1 MENKITLPRL
11 AAMMAEATGKPRRLC
26 EDFLRELFAL
36 CAESL
41 SAGENVKIKGF
52 GTFKL
57 SPVDARKSVNVAT
70 GDDIR
75 LEPHMKITFIAS
87 KELAASVNAPFEMF
101 ESVEVADTFSI
112 SADTA
117 SAQPGPPVEEVAG
130 EPSVEKKAVIEEK
143 AVIVDKPVAD
153 ERPIA
158 EKQSVVSEETPVAEE
173 RVAIG
178 ESVSDSRSDSFE
190 ELDADEVP
198 GKRGFRFGW
207 GFFAGF
213 ISAVLIGGVVVYL
226 FGFTSLLD
234 RQAPQEAASA
244 SEPAPVAVAAG
255 ADTVAKPVGCDS
267 LAAVAPIATSD
278 SVSGEMVGTQA
289 SDQPVYDTISHTRY
303 LTTMAKEH
311 YGNFN
316 LWPYIYKENEK
327 ILGHPD
333 RIRPGT
339 RVVVPPLSK
348 YGVDPANPAHIRK
361 AKQMGT
367 EIYSRYK

>member
-36 CAESL
+36 AAESL
-41 SAGENVKIKGF
+41 AAGENVKIKGF

-57 SPVDARKSVNVAT
+57 SPVDARKSVSVAT

-75 LEPHMKITFIAS
+75 LEPHMKIAFIAS
-87 KELAASVNAPFEMF
+87 KELAAAVNAPFEMF
-101 ESVEVADTFSI
+101 ESMEVADTFSI
-112 SADTA
+112 SDDTA
-117 SAQPGPPVEEVAG
+117 SAQPGPPVEEVA
-130 EPSVEKKAVIEEK
+130 VIEEK
-143 AVIVDKPVAD
+143 PVIVDKPAAD

-158 EKQSVVSEETPVAEE
+158 EKQSAVGEETPVAEE

-178 ESVSDSRSDSFE
+178 EAVSDSQTDSYE

-234 RQAPQEAASA
+234 RKAPQEAVSA
-244 SEPAPVAVAAG
+244 PEPAPVAVAAVPH
-255 ADTVAKPVGCDS
+255 TVAKPIGLDS
-267 LAAVAPIATSD
+267 LAAEATIAASD

-289 SDQPVYDTISHTRY
+289 SDQPVYDTITHTRY

>member
-36 CAESL
+36 AAESL
-41 SAGENVKIKGF
+41 AAGENVKIKGF

-57 SPVDARKSVNVAT
+57 SPVDARKSVSVAT

-87 KELAASVNAPFEMF
+87 KELAAAVNAPFEMF
-101 ESVEVADTFSI
+101 ESMEVAETFSI
-112 SADTA
+112 SDDTA
-117 SAQPGPPVEEVAG
+117 CAQPEPPVEEAAG
-130 EPSVEKKAVIEEK
+130 EPSAEQQAVIEEK
-143 AVIVDKPVAD
+143 PVIVDKQV
-153 ERPIA
+153 
-158 EKQSVVSEETPVAEE
+158 
-173 RVAIG
+173 
-178 ESVSDSRSDSFE
+178 
-190 ELDADEVP
+190 L

-234 RQAPQEAASA
+234 RHAPQEAVSA
-244 SEPAPVAVAAG
+244 PEPVPVAAVP
-255 ADTVAKPVGCDS
+255 DTVAKLIGRDS
-267 LAAVAPIATSD
+267 LAAEATIAASD

-289 SDQPVYDTISHTRY
+289 SDQPVYDTITHTRY

-339 RVVVPPLSK
+339 KVVVPPLSK
-348 YGVDPANPAHIRK
+348 YGVDAANPAHIRK
-361 AKQMGT
+361 AKQMGI

>member
-36 CAESL
+36 SAESL

-101 ESVEVADTFSI
+101 ESMEVADNFSI
-112 SADTA
+112 SDDTA
-117 SAQPGPPVEEVAG
+117 SAQPEPPVEEVTG
-130 EPSVEKKAVIEEK
+130 KPSVEKQAVFEEK
-143 AVIVDKPVAD
+143 PVIVDKP
-153 ERPIA
+153 
-158 EKQSVVSEETPVAEE
+158 
-173 RVAIG
+173 
-178 ESVSDSRSDSFE
+178 
-190 ELDADEVP
+190 VP

-207 GFFAGF
+207 GFFVGF

-226 FGFTSLLD
+226 FGFTSMLD
-234 RQAPQEAASA
+234 RQVPQEAASA

-255 ADTVAKPVGCDS
+255 ADTVEKPIGRDS
-267 LAAVAPIATSD
+267 LAAVATIVASD
-278 SVSGEMVGTQA
+278 SVSGEMVGTKA
-289 SDQPVYDTISHTRY
+289 SDQPVYDTITHTRY

-348 YGVDPANPAHIRK
+348 YGVDPANPADIRK

>member
-36 CAESL
+36 AAESL
-41 SAGENVKIKGF
+41 AAGENVKIKGF

-101 ESVEVADTFSI
+101 ESMEVADNFSI
-112 SADTA
+112 SDDA
-117 SAQPGPPVEEVAG
+117 SPARQ
-130 EPSVEKKAVIEEK
+130 EPSVDEVVEERPIIEEQPVIEERPIIEEQP
-143 AVIVDKPVAD
+143 VIE
-153 ERPIA
+153 ERPIIEGQPVIEEPDSGEES
-158 EKQSVVSEETPVAEE
+158 EK
-173 RVAIG
+173 
-178 ESVSDSRSDSFE
+178 
-190 ELDADEVP
+190 
-198 GKRGFRFGW
+198 KGFRFGW

-226 FGFTSLLD
+226 FGFTSMLD

-255 ADTVAKPVGCDS
+255 ADTVAKPIGRDS
-267 LAAVAPIATSD
+267 LAAVATIVASD
-278 SVSGEMVGTQA
+278 SVSGEMVGTKA
-289 SDQPVYDTISHTRY
+289 SDQPVYDTITHTRY